1 MNLKLT
7 MRVALVI
14 ALVAC
19 SFTLLSE
26 ANPDQ
31 DGEAHHTI
39 YASLVAHYAFT
50 GGSLNQV
57 RDKSGNHLDGM
68 IVGDYRWSKEGL
80 ELEGASYVR
89 IPSSAT
95 LDLSRS
101 FSMEV
106 WYRGKGSAFR
116 AVERPRTG
124 GTNNFRGPYLQVCGD
139 QLSMTYMGDVPDQE
153 ILNEK
158 DIRESEKGPT
168 FWPASYGSA
177 LANLSDWSERYLAEG
192 VEPKLQRVFDK
203 VYYEYFGRDGTGVF
217 QIWSGVSDAHGD
229 GFVATERTHKKAT
242 SYRDAYLS
250 EQGNLQVARERIYYA
265 WVEKDDRYNWQ
276 LWTGAS
282 ALDGSGF
289 KAQQRTVDSGWV
301 PQLQVAGNSIYYMYA
316 GSSHRGDLGTPTKPM
331 YIAKSNLDGSGWRI
345 IATIGDVAQTV
356 GGIVIDKDKL
366 FFGYSKLDSDGSVE
380 AMTGSMNLDGSERSE
395 VPRLGR
401 HWSALAWP
409 LQAVGNK
416 IYYLILD
423 MDGDE
428 KSAKLTY
435 WIGSSRR
442 DGTGWESKSY
452 ADGKLIPG
460 YTSYRIVGAK
470 TYFGL
475 ERYGGQLDEE
485 PLLGTEGANLVSK
498 GDSFGI
504 GLSES
509 SITSAFIN
517 AGEDYLCRGEA
528 PLDTA
533 GAMTSSPVH
542 DDEFHQLA
550 AVYDGHVLTL
560 FVDGVESSRTQY
572 DTPPARN
579 GFPLLLGDGL
589 VGTLKDVKIFNSAL
603 SSVAIATL
611 YRRDAR
617 QLGGTSRD
625 AK

>member
-1 MNLKLT
+1 VSLKAN

-14 ALVAC
+14 PLIAY

-26 ANPDQ
+26 ANPEQ
-31 DGEAHHTI
+31 DSGAHHTI

-50 GGSLNQV
+50 GGSLNRV
-57 RDKSGNHLDGM
+57 RDQSGNHRDGV
-68 IVGDYRWSKEGL
+68 IVGDHKWSKEGL
-80 ELEGASYVR
+80 ELGGASYVR
-89 IPSSAT
+89 IPSSPT
-95 LDLSRS
+95 FDLSRS
-101 FSMEV
+101 FSTEV

-153 ILNEK
+153 ILNER

-168 FWPASYGSA
+168 FWPASYASA
-177 LANLSDWSERYLAEG
+177 LANLTDWSERYLAEG

-217 QIWSGVSDAHGD
+217 QIWSGVSDARGD
-229 GFVATERTHKKAT
+229 GFVATQRTHKKAA
-242 SYRDAYLS
+242 SYGEVYQA
-250 EQGNLQVARERIYYA
+250 EQGNLQVVRKRVYYA
-265 WVEKDDRYNWQ
+265 WVEMDDKYNWQ
-276 LWTGAS
+276 LWTGDS

-289 KAQQRTVDSGWV
+289 KARQRTVDSGWV

-316 GSSHRGDLGTPTKPM
+316 GSSNRGVLGTPTKPM

-345 IATIGDVAQTV
+345 IATITDIAQTV
-356 GGIVIDKDKL
+356 GGIVIDKDRL

-395 VPRLGR
+395 VPRLGS

-409 LQAVGNK
+409 LQAVGNN

-423 MDGDE
+423 MDGGPRSP
-428 KSAKLTY
+428 KQTY
-435 WIGSSRR
+435 WVGSSRR
-442 DGTGWESKSY
+442 DGTGWESKAY

-460 YTSYRIVGAK
+460 YTTYRIVGGK

-475 ERYGGQLDEE
+475 TRYAGQLDKEAF
-485 PLLGTEGANLVSK
+485 LGTEGANLVSK

-509 SITSAFIN
+509 SIASAFIN

-533 GAMTSSPVH
+533 GATTTSPVQ

-550 AVYDGHVLTL
+550 AVYDGHTLKL
-560 FVDGVESSRTQY
+560 FVDGVESSKTEY
-572 DTPPARN
+572 GTLPAPS
-579 GFPLLLGDGL
+579 GFPLVLGDGL
-589 VGTLKDVKIFNSAL
+589 VGTLKDVKVFTSPL
-603 SSVAIATL
+603 SSVEIATL
-611 YRRDAR
+611 YKRDAR
-617 QLGGTSRD
+617 ELGRTSRN